1 MPQREVIKR
10 FKTLHLNQ
18 QADERRFLDDRKLR
32 AEEMDGIR
40 PKRAFIFP
48 DGMTQYSCLT
58 PRFQT
63 NSKRDQKIESRLIGV
78 EAYCGP
84 IKTVFIYRTDAM
96 VIGGADIMVEIVRQ
110 AMIDICVL
118 LRQRNLLTPRTLWL
132 QFDNSGENKNKE
144 MFTYVSMLIEDSI
157 FDEVE
162 VYIKII
168 ILILYTYLII
178 RSHFLL

>member
-1 MPQREVIKR
+1 
-10 FKTLHLNQ
+10 LNQ
-18 QADERRFLDDRKLR
+18 QSAERRFLDDRKLR
-32 AEEMDGIR
+32 AAEMDGIR
-40 PKRAFIFP
+40 PKRAFLFP
-48 DGMTQYSCLT
+48 DAMTQYTCLT
-58 PRFQT
+58 PRFQQ
-63 NSKRDQKIESRLIGV
+63 NSKGDQKIESRLIGV

-96 VIGGADIMVEIVRQ
+96 VIGGADIMVEVIRQ

-118 LRQRNLLTPRTLWL
+118 LRARKLLTPRTLWL

-144 MFTYVSMLIEDSI
+144 MLTYLSMLIEDSI

-162 VYIKII
+162 VYIKLII
-168 ILILYTYLII
+168 IMYIYLIILI

>member
-1 MPQREVIKR
+1 MPQREIIKR

-32 AEEMDGIR
+32 AAEMDGIR
-40 PKRAFIFP
+40 PKRAFLFP
-48 DGMTQYSCLT
+48 DAMTQYTCLT

-63 NSKRDQKIESRLIGV
+63 NSKGDQKVESRLIGV

-84 IKTVFIYRTDAM
+84 IKTVFIYRTDGM
-96 VIGGADIMVEIVRQ
+96 VIGGADIMVEVIRQ
-110 AMIDICVL
+110 AMIDICSL

-132 QFDNSGENKNKE
+132 QFDNCGENKNKE
-144 MFTYVSMLIEDSI
+144 MFTYLSMLVEDSI

-162 VYIKII
+162 VYYII
-168 ILILYTYLII
+168 
-178 RSHFLL
+178 